1 MRPIVCL
8 FFVTTLSL
16 SACTPL
22 QHVLAPPIEDRPQ
35 TVPPEPAQSRVSI
48 LLGDAERAF
57 ALKRLTTPLD
67 DNAYYRYLQV
77 LSIEPNNQAAQQG
90 IQKIVETYL
99 AWSISSIGAKQY
111 RRATNML
118 DKARSLDEQHP
129 SIKALESRISR
140 AKNSR
145 KESFQLDGSTL
156 SNRTDS
162 LIGKLHEIGRAADEQ
177 NAKVRIIAPTDADG
191 RWIYQQLNDA
201 SMERIRATIELGNPP
216 SVQLTV
222 P

>member
-1 MRPIVCL
+1 MR
-8 FFVTTLSL
+8 
-16 SACTPL
+16 L
-22 QHVLAPPIEDRPQ
+22 QPVLGPPIGDAAR
-35 TVPPEPAQSRVSI
+35 TVPTEPAQGRVNS
-48 LLGDAERAF
+48 LLGQAETAF

-90 IQKIVETYL
+90 IEKIVETYL
-99 AWSISSIGAKQY
+99 AWSISSIDAKQY

-118 DKARSLDEQHP
+118 NKARSLDEQHP

-145 KESFQLDGSTL
+145 NESFQLDRSAL
-156 SNRTDS
+156 KNRTATV
-162 LIGKLHEIGRAADEQ
+162 IGKLHEIGRAAEEQ
-177 NAKVRIIAPTDADG
+177 NAKVRIVAPTDADG
-191 RWIYQQLNDA
+191 RWIYQQLNEA
-201 SMERIRATIELGNPP
+201 SADRIRATIELGDPP
-216 SVQLTV
+216 TVQLTL